1 MLRLTHK
8 SAAFTLVEL
17 LVSIAIIGALVSLLI
32 PSVQAARES
41 SRRLAC
47 VNNQKQIGLAVVNYE
62 SVHKELP
69 TAGTYA
75 SPKEAVSFFDRR
87 DWRVDLKSGSN
98 YSWLVQILPFLEES
112 NLFDRLDLDSHI
124 TKNEPK
130 LLKSQPSVF
139 SCSSDEAA
147 DRFYTTSDED
157 YEDKPITQFGKGNYA
172 GFSNP
177 FHVDSFYQAGPL
189 AHYGVRLQKITD
201 GISSTLLLTEVRT
214 RDVADDQR
222 GAWMLPWAGSS
233 LLSLDLHPLYYGRST
248 IDDDPNKYDFSI
260 APFTVGLNQTPNSR
274 HADVLYHCS
283 DLAGAQFEGL
293 PCNNLWRLY
302 ISAAP
307 RSLHPGGVN
316 VGFLDGRVQFLSDD
330 VDEVRMLY
338 MINISDGEV
347 VPSE

>member
-1 MLRLTHK
+1 MLRLTYK
-8 SAAFTLVEL
+8 STAFTLVEL
-17 LVSIAIIGALVSLLI
+17 LVSIAIIGALVSLLL

-47 VNNQKQIGLAVVNYE
+47 VNNQKQICLAVANYE
-62 SVHKELP
+62 SVNKQLP

-75 SPKEAVSFFDRR
+75 PPSSALSFSYE
-87 DWRVDLKSGSN
+87 DWRVDLQSGPN
-98 YSWLVQILPFLEES
+98 YSWLVQTLPFLEEG
-112 NLFDRLDLDSHI
+112 NLYDRIDFSKHI
-124 TKNEPK
+124 AEQNLAV
-130 LLKSQPSVF
+130 LLAQPSVF
-139 SCSSDEAA
+139 ICPSDET
-147 DRFYTTSDED
+147 FGLYYTSDND
-157 YEDKPITQFGKGNYA
+157 HQNKPTAQFGKGNYA

-177 FHVDSFYQAGPL
+177 FHIDSFYQAGPL
-189 AHYGVRLQKITD
+189 AHYGIGIQKITD
-201 GISSTLLLTEVRT
+201 GLSSTILLSEVRT
-214 RDVADDQR
+214 RDVSDDQR
-222 GAWMLPWAGSS
+222 GAWMLPWGGSS
-233 LLSLDLHPLYYGRST
+233 LLSLDLHPFYYRSSNSEL
-248 IDDDPNKYDFSI
+248 IDPDNYDFRYNPSS
-260 APFTVGLNQTPNSR
+260 VGLNQTPNSQ

-293 PCNNLWRLY
+293 PCNSLWRLY

-347 VPSE
+347 IPSE

>member
-1 MLRLTHK
+1 MLRLTYK
-8 SAAFTLVEL
+8 STAFTLVEL
-17 LVSIAIIGALVSLLI
+17 LVSIAIIGALVSLLL

-47 VNNQKQIGLAVVNYE
+47 VNNQKQICLAVANYE
-62 SVHKELP
+62 SVNKQLP

-75 SPKEAVSFFDRR
+75 PPQEALNYSYR
-87 DWRVDLKSGSN
+87 DWRVDLQSGSN

-112 NLFDRLDLDSHI
+112 NLYDRLDLDNHI
-124 TKNEPK
+124 TENNPE
-130 LLKSQPSVF
+130 LLNSQPSVF
-139 SCSSDEAA
+139 SCPSDEATG
-147 DRFYTTSDED
+147 RFYTTSDDD
-157 YEDKPITQFGKGNYA
+157 YQGKPTSQFGKGNYA

-214 RDVADDQR
+214 RDTEDDQR

-233 LLSLDLHPLYYGRST
+233 LLSLDLHPFYYGRT
-248 IDDDPNKYDFSI
+248 NILADPNNYDFSI
-260 APFTVGLNQTPNSR
+260 APFTVGLNQTPNSQ

-293 PCNNLWRLY
+293 PCNSLWRLY